1 MGKDSPVT
9 ELNTELYKQAFAIRI
24 CKTDHGS
31 YNDSH
36 ILCMLD
42 YWSKRLQRA
51 RRRYLCIHRAQIMR
65 RWNKKM

>member
-9 ELNTELYKQAFAIRI
+9 VLNTELYKQAFAIRI

-31 YNDSH
+31 YDDSH
-36 ILCMLD
+36 VLRMLD